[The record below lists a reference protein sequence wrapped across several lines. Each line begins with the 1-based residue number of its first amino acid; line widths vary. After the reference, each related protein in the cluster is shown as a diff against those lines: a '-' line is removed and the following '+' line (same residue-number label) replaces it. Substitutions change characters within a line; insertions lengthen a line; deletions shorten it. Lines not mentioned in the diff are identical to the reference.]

1 MISPAFLKKLKE
13 LRQSRLRTQDFQK
26 WKAANPT
33 AATGTGVWN
42 AAPWTGQTAQAIVY
56 DTTNGKAFPNPQAAL
71 SAGVSNF
78 SYQVPA
84 GMTVDWSYWDQFR
97 QPPPPPRPVAQPVTV
112 TNQTLP
118 FTHDS
123 ETGQAQSPT
132 SQPATSAPETSAPE
146 PEPFQMPDQAKRF
159 ADAGMFGRASAA
171 VKAAGGTWSK
181 DMHRQLKKDAGSNK
195 NFGGD
200 FKNQGTIDGILA
212 NTDLLADATSGPGG
226 KISYKVPMGKAK
238 KEYEKI
244 HGKGSFTKETHVA
257 IAAAQKRKEKA
268 ERDSRNR

>member
-26 WKAANPT
+26 WKAANPV

-78 SYQVPA
+78 SYQVPS
-84 GMTVDWSYWDQFR
+84 GMTVDWSYWNQFT
-97 QPPPPPRPVAQPVTV
+97 QPAPPAPVAQPITV
-112 TNQTLP
+112 EDQTQP
-118 FTHDS
+118 FNYDS
-123 ETGQAQSPT
+123 ETGQAQSPA

-181 DMHRQLKKDAGSNK
+181 DMHRQLKKDA
-195 NFGGD
+195 
-200 FKNQGTIDGILA
+200 
-212 NTDLLADATSGPGG
+212 DATKQYGGQFEYDWTGVSKDELKNVKDFAKSG
-226 KISYKVPMGKAK
+226 KFGKAK
-238 KEYEKI
+238 AAVEKA
-244 HGKGSFTKETHVA
+244 GGTWTKEMSVQLRA
-257 IAAAQKRKEKA
+257 KNKRK
-268 ERDSRNR
+268 